1 MRRERRPGART
12 PAAAALTAAALTG
25 ATLTVV
31 ALLGGCGASGPEL
44 TVQRP
49 YMPEPVMQDMA
60 GGFLTVRNSGGTAD
74 ELTSVEAEGF
84 GEAQLHTTR
93 DQRMERVKALT
104 VPADG
109 TLRLDRGG
117 NHIMFLKAER
127 KPAEGEKVRVTLRFR
142 ESGDIEVS
150 MPVEATNYVPG
161 K

>member
-1 MRRERRPGART
+1 VRRGRDRRLGAGRLV
-12 PAAAALTAAALTG
+12 AAAALTAVT
-25 ATLTVV
+25 TLP
-31 ALLGGCGASGPEL
+31 GCGASGPEL
-44 TVQRP
+44 EVQGP
-49 YMPEPVMQDMA
+49 YMPEPVMKDMA

-93 DQRMERVKALT
+93 GQRMEQVDALT

-117 NHIMFLKAER
+117 NHIMFRKAER
-127 KPAEGEKVRVTLRFR
+127 KPDEGEKVRVTLHFR

-150 MPVEATNYVPG
+150 MPVEATNFVPER
-161 K
+161 

>member
-1 MRRERRPGART
+1 MRRGRERRLRAGASA
-12 PAAAALTAAALTG
+12 AAAALAGVAA
-25 ATLTVV
+25 
-31 ALLGGCGASGPEL
+31 LGGCGASGPEL
-44 TVQRP
+44 KVQSP
-49 YMPEPVMQDMA
+49 YMPEPVMKDMA

-84 GEAQLHTTR
+84 GEAQLHSTR
-93 DQRMERVKALT
+93 DQRMEQVDALT

-127 KPAEGEKVRVTLRFR
+127 KPDEGEKVRVTLHFR

-150 MPVEATNYVPG
+150 MPVKATNFVPE

>member
-1 MRRERRPGART
+1 ML
-12 PAAAALTAAALTG
+12 AAAAAVTAV
-25 ATLTVV
+25 AT
-31 ALLGGCGASGPEL
+31 LGGCGASGPEL
-44 TVQRP
+44 TVQSP

-60 GGFLTVRNSGGTAD
+60 GGFLTVRNAGGTAD

-93 DQRMERVKALT
+93 GQRMEQVDALT

-127 KPAEGEKVRVTLRFR
+127 KPDEGEKVRVTLHFR

-150 MPVEATNYVPG
+150 MPVKATNFVPER
-161 K
+161 